1 MAVAEDRGGR
11 RATLLSR
18 RQLDWTKNF
27 PAIAAAGARLQV
39 RSALIDG
46 EVVVLLPDGRTDFSA
61 LQNAR
66 GGAGSRLTY
75 YAFDLLFLEGQ
86 SLERLPLSE
95 RKARLEQL
103 LSSQPTGPIRYA
115 DHFPGEGLPF
125 FKAACEHR
133 AEGIVSKKISAP
145 YRAGSR
151 NADWQKSKCVQRQEF
166 VVGGYLT
173 SAGAPLAALHIGYY
187 DAEARLRFAG
197 KVGTGFQSIES
208 KLLAQLKPL
217 SLPSCPFS
225 ADSRPKGK
233 DFREALW
240 VRPSLVVEVEF
251 LEWTPDLHIRHP
263 SFKGVREDRE
273 PSSVR
278 AEVPQRPTS

>member
-1 MAVAEDRGGR
+1 MRPPRRPRTLPSPGAAPTGRPPPYNPQLALLVTSPPSGPGWLHEIKYDGYRIGMAVAEDRGGR

-173 SAGAPLAALHIGYY
+173 SAGAPLAALHVGYY
-187 DAEARLRFAG
+187 DEHRGL
-197 KVGTGFQSIES
+197 
-208 KLLAQLKPL
+208 
-217 SLPSCPFS
+217 CS
-225 ADSRPKGK
+225 A
-233 DFREALW
+233 
-240 VRPSLVVEVEF
+240 
-251 LEWTPDLHIRHP
+251 
-263 SFKGVREDRE
+263 
-273 PSSVR
+273 
-278 AEVPQRPTS
+278 